1 MISGSADERTLHLW
15 NMSTYHCHKVIR
27 RVGCCWINS
36 IYQFDND
43 RWIVGGIDSFC
54 ILNINRCVIEKTI
67 ENEELKC
74 IKCFLKF
81 RDNKTILCGYSNG
94 SFCFYDIKTEEYK
107 ITKNNHNEIPFIN
120 NIMCR

>member
-54 ILNINRCVIEKTI
+54 ILRSIEG
-67 ENEELKC
+67 L
-74 IKCFLKF
+74 
-81 RDNKTILCGYSNG
+81 SNPIA
-94 SFCFYDIKTEEYK
+94 SVSTE
-107 ITKNNHNEIPFIN
+107 
-120 NIMCR
+120 